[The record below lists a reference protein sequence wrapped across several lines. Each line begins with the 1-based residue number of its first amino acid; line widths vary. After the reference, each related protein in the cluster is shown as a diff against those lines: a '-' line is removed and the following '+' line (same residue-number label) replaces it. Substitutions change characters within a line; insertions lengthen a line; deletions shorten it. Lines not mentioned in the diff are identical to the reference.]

1 MIKKLLADNGQLR
14 DAYQEMAGS
23 SEKFEFSNNQLE
35 HENEEL
41 RDRVQFLEACS
52 HFSSLFAQTTLC
64 LMFNNQ
70 KIDRH
75 LGALCSK
82 REERTTI
89 HAQTLGC
96 SDRGE

>member
-52 HFSSLFAQTTLC
+52 QFSSKFEQTTFFLFRQYC
-64 LMFNNQ
+64 IQ
-70 KIDRH
+70 H
-75 LGALCSK
+75 LAALF
-82 REERTTI
+82 REERTNT
-89 HAQTLGC
+89 HAPI
-96 SDRGE
+96 